1 MSTIMPTPPV
11 ILTIAGSDSGGGA
24 GIQAD
29 TKTISLLGGFAV
41 TVIAGLTAQ
50 NGAEVRGIHEVP
62 ADFVVQQLET
72 VQDGFPIRAA
82 KTGMLV
88 SRAIIEA
95 LAPVLAVRSYPLVID
110 PVCVSQSGH
119 QLLRDDAV
127 GSLVS
132 ELLPLADVL
141 TPNIPEAELL
151 AGMTIASSRD
161 VPKAME
167 KLLAMGPKAVLLKG
181 GHLEE
186 FSGHDAITDWLGFP
200 GQAPVALTH
209 SRVSTV
215 NNHGTGCTLS
225 AAMATFLGLSYTMT
239 DAVAAAQDYISR
251 ALATAFAPGIGAGPP
266 NFMVGRRTE

>member
-1 MSTIMPTPPV
+1 MSTITPTPPV

-29 TKTISLLGGFAV
+29 TKTISMLGGFAV

-72 VQDGFPIRAA
+72 VQAGFPIRAA

-95 LAPVLAVRSYPLVID
+95 LVPALAVRSYPLVVD

-127 GSLVS
+127 SSLVS
-132 ELLPLADVL
+132 LLLPQADIL

-151 AGMTIASSRD
+151 AGMSIASSRD
-161 VPKAME
+161 VPGAVE
-167 KLLAMGPKAVLLKG
+167 KLLSLGPKAVLLKG

-186 FSGHDAITDWLGFP
+186 FAGGGVMTDWLGLP
-200 GQAPVALTH
+200 GEAPVPLAHPRIATA
-209 SRVSTV
+209 

-225 AAMATFLGLSYTMT
+225 AALATFLGQSYTLL
-239 DAVAAAQDYISR
+239 DAVAAAQEYISR
-251 ALATAFAPGIGAGPP
+251 ALAAAFAPGIGAGPP
-266 NFMVGRRTE
+266 NFMVGRKSG